1 MKQKI
6 CTMNCGPALSD
17 TRSQAERMA
26 KCEDCAEV
34 ERGMEETMEDKH
46 TRGPWE
52 EEGVNSTTAVRDGR
66 P

>member
-26 KCEDCAEV
+26 KCEDCPLGTEIKALQYLGFANIV
-34 ERGMEETMEDKH
+34 TATWSPEEIEY
-46 TRGPWE
+46 
-52 EEGVNSTTAVRDGR
+52 
-66 P
+66 